1 LNQKEQKGMPIGE
14 ALKAQVLEYQTNEIT
29 EHHIYR
35 RLAESMREPENARLA
50 RDEPFRRRFLEM
62 AGLSLGVAGLSFLV
76 GFLVRTVLGVD
87 V

>member
-1 LNQKEQKGMPIGE
+1 MAIGV
-14 ALKAQVLEYQTNEIT
+14 ALKAQLLDYQ
-29 EHHIYR
+29 
-35 RLAESMREPENARLA
+35 

-62 AGLSLGVAGLSFLV
+62 AGLSLGVAGLSFVV

>member
-1 LNQKEQKGMPIGE
+1 MAIAIIALFTYYIGM
-14 ALKAQVLEYQTNEIT
+14 
-29 EHHIYR
+29 
-35 RLAESMREPENARLA
+35 A

-62 AGLSLGVAGLSFLV
+62 AGLSLGVAGLIFVV